1 MSSGLRLSLVGVM
14 LGLLALAGCG
24 RGFFQGG
31 ERAAWRHEAEAACM
45 KSGAVKLGAGVVQV
59 EPIEGPGIC
68 GADFPLRVAVLGD
81 APAMSFAD
89 PVPPAAIP
97 NASRMPDLPP
107 PQPRYLP
114 PARIEVAPGQHEQL
128 RWMTGPPP
136 AVRPSNSDEPVSLAP
151 PGNAQP
157 EYVPSAPAYP
167 PQRYAPRSAP
177 AIESR
182 ALPDDIPPDAEL
194 PPGGSAAVPQQRT
207 PPAYPQPRNAYNAP
221 VYEPREPPRLGPA
234 PYNLAA
240 MPQAQLTPPAT
251 LACPLVAALD
261 RWVTQGVQPAA
272 MRWFGSP
279 VVSIKQISA
288 YSCRAMVGSGTNHI
302 SEHAFGNAIDI
313 AAFTLADGRVI
324 TVKDGWHGSP
334 EEQGFLHDV
343 QGNACDVFTTV
354 LSPGYNAAHYNHIH
368 VDLMRRGDGRHP
380 CRPEAIP
387 GEVAAARARAH
398 YARHAPLITGSIGHH
413 LTAKGKPMEAVPGE
427 DGDIPAVPQQRRA
440 AR

>member
-1 MSSGLRLSLVGVM
+1 MSGGLRLSLIGVM

-45 KSGAVKLGAGVVQV
+45 KSGAVKLGAGVVQI

-68 GADFPLRVAVLGD
+68 GADFPLRVSTLGD
-81 APAMSFAD
+81 APATSFAD

-107 PQPRYLP
+107 PQQRYLP
-114 PARIEVAPGQHEQL
+114 PARIEVAPGQHEEL

-136 AVRPSNSDEPVSLAP
+136 AARPPTSDEPVSLAP

-157 EYVPSAPAYP
+157 DYVPSAPAYP
-167 PQRYAPRSAP
+167 PARYVPRSAAP
-177 AIESR
+177 AVESR
-182 ALPDDIPPDAEL
+182 SLPDDIPPDADI
-194 PPGGSAAVPQQRT
+194 PPGGSAAVPQQRMA
-207 PPAYPQPRNAYNAP
+207 PAYPSPRNAYNAP
-221 VYEPREPPRLGPA
+221 AYEPREPPRLGPA

-368 VDLMRRGDGRHP
+368 VDLMRHYNGRHICEP
-380 CRPEAIP
+380 SAIS
-387 GEVAAARARAH
+387 GQVAFERARAQ
-398 YARHAPLITGSIGHH
+398 YAAKHGDPGITGA
-413 LTAKGKPMEAVPGE
+413 LGKRIRHILGYASEGDKRPDAEPG
-427 DGDIPAVPQQRRA
+427 DD
-440 AR
+440 